1 MIKMAKVEYST
12 KSLSEEIG
20 TTPKELR
27 KFLRS
32 DMSGIESVG
41 KGGRYT
47 IGLTATQLG
56 KMKKSFAKWGEELE
70 AKRAANAQPLTE
82 QTEIDAL
89 AMIDGENDAPI
100 ENDEEIGDD
109 ADEPTDAD
117 LNMIDEEIELD
128 EDEIEA

>member
-89 AMIDGENDAPI
+89 
-100 ENDEEIGDD
+100 
-109 ADEPTDAD
+109 
-117 LNMIDEEIELD
+117 
-128 EDEIEA
+128 